1 MAVIALTRQDRVLNA
16 VLYVLLSLILLAV
29 AYPLFFVLIAS
40 VSDPVL
46 VNTGK
51 VWIIPRG
58 VTLDGYAKIVQHQDL
73 LRGYRNSLVYAT
85 LGTLLNLGL
94 TLTAAYALS
103 RRDLP
108 GRNAIMLYLTFTM
121 FFSGGLI
128 PTFLLIRDLGL
139 YNSFWIMILPAGG
152 SALHLAVSVF
162 NIIIAR
168 TFFMNTIPQ
177 ELLDAAVMD
186 GCSDLRF
193 FRSVVLPLSGAIVAV
208 LMVFYAVGHWNGFFH
223 GLIYLRERERFPLQL
238 ILRDILIQNTFTEE
252 LEIDDEN
259 ALAAMM
265 LAESIKYGMIIVAS
279 VPVLLLYPFVQK
291 HYVRGVMIGAIK
303 G

>member
-1 MAVIALTRQDRVLNA
+1 MAVTALSRQDRVLNGI
-16 VLYVLLSLILLAV
+16 LYVLLSLILAAV

-40 VSDPVL
+40 ISDPVL

-51 VWIIPRG
+51 VWVIPRG
-58 VTLDGYAKIVQHQDL
+58 LTLDGYARIVQHEDL
-73 LRGYRNSLVYAT
+73 LRGYRNSLVYAS
-85 LGTLLNLGL
+85 LGTLLNLSL

-108 GRNAIMLYLTFTM
+108 GRNGIMLYLTFTM

-193 FRSVVLPLSGAIVAV
+193 FRSVVVPLSGAIIAV

-279 VPVLLLYPFVQK
+279 VPVLVLYPFVQK

>member
-1 MAVIALTRQDRVLNA
+1 MIALTRQDRILNG
-16 VLYVLLSLILLAV
+16 VLYVLLSLILAAV
-29 AYPLFFVLIAS
+29 AYPLFFVAIAS
-40 VSDPVL
+40 ISDPVL

-58 VTLDGYAKIVQHQDL
+58 LTLDGYGRIMQHEAL
-73 LRGYRNSLVYAT
+73 LRGYRNSLAYAS
-85 LGTLLNLGL
+85 LGTLLNLSL
-94 TLTAAYALS
+94 TLTASYALS

-108 GRNAIMLYLTFTM
+108 GRNGIMLYLTFTM

-252 LEIDDEN
+252 MEVDDEN

>member
-16 VLYVLLSLILLAV
+16 VLYVLLSLILLSV

-51 VWIIPRG
+51 VWIVPRG

-73 LRGYRNSLVYAT
+73 LRGYRNSLAYAT

-108 GRNAIMLYLTFTM
+108 GRNAVMLYLTFTM

>member
-1 MAVIALTRQDRVLNA
+1 MIALARQDRVLNA
-16 VLYVLLSLILLAV
+16 VLYVLLSLILAAV
-29 AYPLFFVLIAS
+29 AYPLFFVVIAS
-40 VSDPVL
+40 ISDPVL

-58 VTLDGYAKIVQHQDL
+58 LTLDGYARIVQHEDL
-73 LRGYRNSLVYAT
+73 LRGYRNSLAYTT
-85 LGTLLNLGL
+85 LGTMLNLGL

-108 GRNAIMLYLTFTM
+108 GRNAVMLYLTFTM

-128 PTFLLIRDLGL
+128 PTFLVIRDLGL

-223 GLIYLRERERFPLQL
+223 GLTYLRERARFPLQL

-279 VPVLLLYPFVQK
+279 VPVLLLYPFVQM

>member
-1 MAVIALTRQDRVLNA
+1 MAVIALTKQDRILNGI
-16 VLYVLLSLILLAV
+16 LYVLLSLILAAV

-40 VSDPVL
+40 ISDPVL

-58 VTLDGYAKIVQHQDL
+58 LTLDGYARIVQHEDL
-73 LRGYRNSLVYAT
+73 LRGYRNSLAYAS
-85 LGTLLNLGL
+85 LGTVLNLSL

-108 GRNAIMLYLTFTM
+108 GRNGIMLYLTFTM

-193 FRSVVLPLSGAIVAV
+193 FRSVVVPLSGAIIAV

-279 VPVLLLYPFVQK
+279 VPVLILYPFVQK

>member
-29 AYPLFFVLIAS
+29 AYPLFFVTIAS

-73 LRGYRNSLVYAT
+73 LRGYRNSLAYAT

-193 FRSVVLPLSGAIVAV
+193 FRSVVLPLSGAIIAV

-279 VPVLLLYPFVQK
+279 VPVLILYPFVQK

>member
-16 VLYVLLSLILLAV
+16 VLYLLLSLILLAV
-29 AYPLFFVLIAS
+29 AYPLFFVTIAS
-40 VSDPVL
+40 ISDPVL

-73 LRGYRNSLVYAT
+73 LRGYRNSLAYAT

-94 TLTAAYALS
+94 TLTAAYSLS

>member
-1 MAVIALTRQDRVLNA
+1 MIALGRQDRIVNG
-16 VLYVLLSLILLAV
+16 VLYGLLSLILVAV
-29 AYPLFFVLIAS
+29 TYPLFFVTIAS
-40 VSDPVL
+40 ISDPVL

-58 VTLDGYAKIVQHQDL
+58 VTLDGYARIVQHDDL
-73 LRGYRNSLVYAT
+73 LRGYRNSLAYAVV
-85 LGTLLNLGL
+85 GTLLNLGL

-108 GRNAIMLYLTFTM
+108 ARNGIMLYLTFTM

-265 LAESIKYGMIIVAS
+265 LAESIKYGMIVVAS

>member
-1 MAVIALTRQDRVLNA
+1 MAVTALSRQDRILNGILYA
-16 VLYVLLSLILLAV
+16 VLSVILAAV

-40 VSDPVL
+40 ISDPVL

-58 VTLDGYAKIVQHQDL
+58 LTMDGYARIVQHEDL
-73 LRGYRNSLVYAT
+73 LRGYRNSLAYAS

-108 GRNAIMLYLTFTM
+108 GRNGIMLYLTFTM

-279 VPVLLLYPFVQK
+279 VPVLILYPFVQK

>member
-1 MAVIALTRQDRVLNA
+1 MIALGRQDRIVNG
-16 VLYVLLSLILLAV
+16 VLYGLLSLILVAV
-29 AYPLFFVLIAS
+29 TYPLFFVTIAS
-40 VSDPVL
+40 ISDPVL

-58 VTLDGYAKIVQHQDL
+58 VTLDGYARIVRHDDL
-73 LRGYRNSLVYAT
+73 LRGYRNSLAYAVV
-85 LGTLLNLGL
+85 GTLLNLGL

-108 GRNAIMLYLTFTM
+108 ARNGIMLYLTFTM
-121 FFSGGLI
+121 FFGGGLI

>member
-1 MAVIALTRQDRVLNA
+1 MAVIALTRQDRILNA

-40 VSDPVL
+40 ISDPVL

-73 LRGYRNSLVYAT
+73 LRGYRNSLAYAT

-139 YNSFWIMILPAGG
+139 YNTFLIMILPAGG

>member
-1 MAVIALTRQDRVLNA
+1 MAVTALTRQDRILNGI
-16 VLYVLLSLILLAV
+16 LYVVLSLILAAV

-58 VTLDGYAKIVQHQDL
+58 LTLDGYARIVQHDDL
-73 LRGYRNSLVYAT
+73 LRGYRNSLAYASV
-85 LGTLLNLGL
+85 GTLLNLGL

-108 GRNAIMLYLTFTM
+108 GRNGIMLYLTFTM

-128 PTFLLIRDLGL
+128 PTFLLIRDVGL
-139 YNSFWIMILPAGG
+139 YNTFWIMILPAGG

>member
-40 VSDPVL
+40 ISDPVL

-73 LRGYRNSLVYAT
+73 LRGYRNSLAYAT

-139 YNSFWIMILPAGG
+139 YNTFLIMILPAGG

>member
-1 MAVIALTRQDRVLNA
+1 MAVIALTRQDRILNA
-16 VLYVLLSLILLAV
+16 VLYVLLSLILLTV

-40 VSDPVL
+40 ISDPVL

-73 LRGYRNSLVYAT
+73 LRGYRNSLAYAT

-108 GRNAIMLYLTFTM
+108 GRNGIMLYLTFTM

-139 YNSFWIMILPAGG
+139 YNTFLIMVLPAGG

>member
-1 MAVIALTRQDRVLNA
+1 MIALGRQDRIVNG
-16 VLYVLLSLILLAV
+16 VLYGLLSLILVAV
-29 AYPLFFVLIAS
+29 TYPLFFVTIAS
-40 VSDPVL
+40 ISDPVL

-58 VTLDGYAKIVQHQDL
+58 VTLDGYARIVQHDDL
-73 LRGYRNSLVYAT
+73 LRGYRNSLAYAVV
-85 LGTLLNLGL
+85 GTLLNLGL

-108 GRNAIMLYLTFTM
+108 ARNGIMLYLTFTM
-121 FFSGGLI
+121 FFGGGLI